1 MNHQYCL
8 TTTLRRLLRLTSLL
22 ALTVAMAACDKT
34 ESPRTSDGAD
44 LVFLNGRIYTVDSE
58 RTWAQSVAITDGRIS
73 YVGSDD
79 RANEYVGAN
88 TTVIDLNGRMMLP
101 AFQDVHIHPISSGMD
116 AAACNLNELPG
127 LAEYRSTIVAYAA
140 ANPDLPWIL
149 GGGWSMAVFGPG
161 AMPSRSIIDELVP
174 DRPVYLTSADGHTG
188 WANSAALRIAGIDRD
203 TPNPV
208 DGRIDKDP
216 VTGEPI
222 GSLQEGAMSLVTK
235 HIPPTTPENR
245 EAGLRYAMKMLNAY
259 GITSIQDAIVNREDL
274 ETYAA
279 LDSRGELNLRVVA
292 ALWWDRERDEEQI
305 PGLLALRKTYTK
317 GRVQPTA
324 VKIMLDGVME
334 NYTAAMLEPYLVPD
348 GTRGIPMIDPESLK
362 DIVTALDAEDF
373 QVHFHAIGD
382 AAIRQALDAIEMAL
396 TKNGARGNR
405 HHVSHLQ
412 IIDPADI
419 PRFNELDVVANFQPL
434 WAYADKYITEL
445 TIPFIGEERSR
456 WMYPI
461 RSVEDAGGMIAFGSD
476 WSVTSANPFLQIE
489 TAVTRRDANGGPEE
503 VFIPEER
510 ISLETAIAAF
520 TINAAFVNQHE
531 GNTGSI
537 EVGKYAD
544 LIVLDQN
551 LFDVAP
557 AAISETHAVLTLL
570 EGEVVHGNLEDY

>member
-1 MNHQYCL
+1 MNQQYCL

-22 ALTVAMAACDKT
+22 GLTVAMAACDKT
-34 ESPRTSDGAD
+34 ESPRTSDGAE

-101 AFQDVHIHPISSGMD
+101 AFQDVHIHPISSGMV

-140 ANPDLPWIL
+140 ANPNLPWIL

-222 GSLQEGAMSLVTK
+222 GSLQEGAMSLMTK

-348 GTRGIPMIDPESLK
+348 GTRGISMIDPESLK

-445 TIPFIGEERSR
+445 TIPFIGEEHSR

-570 EGEVVHGNLEDY
+570 EGEAVHGNLEDY